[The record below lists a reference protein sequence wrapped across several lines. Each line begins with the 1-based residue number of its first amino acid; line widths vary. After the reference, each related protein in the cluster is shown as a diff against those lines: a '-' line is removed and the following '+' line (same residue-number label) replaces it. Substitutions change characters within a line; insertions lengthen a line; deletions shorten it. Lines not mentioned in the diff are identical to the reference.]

1 MKTMADGKKGIH
13 TRKKIALDPEVIY
26 ARVLALQHINLNLI
40 LKSY

>member
-13 TRKKIALDPEVIY
+13 TRKIALDPEVIY